1 MLLSTQALQNFWRP
15 DDISSHAS
23 SGLRIPANY
32 SGLQAMRRLAPNSLP
47 GWKNPGVPNILGV
60 PGTKEQRLGG
70 NSDVIGGQK

>member
-1 MLLSTQALQNFWRP
+1 
-15 DDISSHAS
+15 
-23 SGLRIPANY
+23 
-32 SGLQAMRRLAPNSLP
+32 MRRLAPNSLP